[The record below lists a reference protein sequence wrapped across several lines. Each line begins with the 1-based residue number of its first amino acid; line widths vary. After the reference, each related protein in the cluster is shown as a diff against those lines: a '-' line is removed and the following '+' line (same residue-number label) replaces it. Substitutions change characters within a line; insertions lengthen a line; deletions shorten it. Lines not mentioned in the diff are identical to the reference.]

1 MNRLFGKSKGKVPPP
16 NLTDCIGGIDDRT
29 DSVEKKIAK
38 LDSDLMKYKN
48 QMKKMRDGPAKNQI
62 KQKALMILKQKKRY
76 EQQRGQLMQQSF
88 NMEQTNFSIQT
99 MKDTHSTVAA
109 MKTGL
114 KTMKKEQKK
123 IDIDEIEDLQ
133 DDMEDMLEMADEI
146 QETLGRS
153 YGMPDMDEADLEAEL
168 DALGDDMFE
177 DELNLDDMSIPNG
190 PIGESSA
197 TPANADSE
205 AGVAIDEFGLPQLP
219 A

>member
-1 MNRLFGKSKGKVPPP
+1 
-16 NLTDCIGGIDDRT
+16 
-29 DSVEKKIAK
+29 
-38 LDSDLMKYKN
+38 
-48 QMKKMRDGPAKNQI
+48 
-62 KQKALMILKQKKRY
+62 
-76 EQQRGQLMQQSF
+76 MQQSF

-153 YGMPDMDEADLEAEL
+153 YGMPDMDEADLEA
-168 DALGDDMFE
+168 
-177 DELNLDDMSIPNG
+177 
-190 PIGESSA
+190 
-197 TPANADSE
+197 
-205 AGVAIDEFGLPQLP
+205 GLYFLFFDYSDFRTFM
-219 A
+219 